1 MINLWTIV
9 RDLGLMEKDYPRK
22 EGFQGWQAFHSD
34 AKILSVRFPWGRP
47 VDLNDDEGSL
57 LNASVD
63 DSLLISRILRNISS
77 HILSYL
83 SALRFAFHWVEAFLK
98 ARQQSPNFN
107 GEIGLHMKS
116 NFNRLY
122 LREENFVSRFFS
134 IGWELKFHGGLPVA
148 IIEIGLTGNLF
159 PSKLTIDK
167 C

>member
-1 MINLWTIV
+1 MSLHYDQSLSHRE

-83 SALRFAFHWVEAFLK
+83 SDR
-98 ARQQSPNFN
+98 
-107 GEIGLHMKS
+107 
-116 NFNRLY
+116 
-122 LREENFVSRFFS
+122 
-134 IGWELKFHGGLPVA
+134 A
-148 IIEIGLTGNLF
+148 IFWIRG
-159 PSKLTIDK
+159 TIVGFE
-167 C
+167 

>member
-1 MINLWTIV
+1 M

-83 SALRFAFHWVEAFLK
+83 SDRAIFLDKRNHSWIRIGNGSYNIISRGQVLRNFQQTLTYGLSKALCLIGKKWVL
-98 ARQQSPNFN
+98 
-107 GEIGLHMKS
+107 G
-116 NFNRLY
+116 
-122 LREENFVSRFFS
+122 
-134 IGWELKFHGGLPVA
+134 
-148 IIEIGLTGNLF
+148 
-159 PSKLTIDK
+159 
-167 C
+167 